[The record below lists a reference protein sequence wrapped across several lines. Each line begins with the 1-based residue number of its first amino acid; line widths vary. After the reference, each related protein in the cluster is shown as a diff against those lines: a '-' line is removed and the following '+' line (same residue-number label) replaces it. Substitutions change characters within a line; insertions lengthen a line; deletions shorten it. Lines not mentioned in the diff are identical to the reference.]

1 MILDLRDSRKNEM
14 MLKVYFDCDFSLI
27 EDSHGIW
34 EPEAEK
40 TSNGIR
46 RKKSIN
52 RLLTATGWL
61 KPGCVIFS

>member
-1 MILDLRDSRKNEM
+1 M